1 MSSRWDPTLRLR
13 PVLVVVAA
21 TMVFVGVV
29 MAAIWW
35 IYMASGPE
43 RPAAAVAADPP
54 PAIDLG
60 ETRRAWEAPMR
71 QRLASYGWVD
81 REAGLVHVPV
91 ERAVEL
97 VLAEGLPT
105 VDDIEG
111 GSE

>member
-13 PVLVVVAA
+13 PVLLIVAGTLA
-21 TMVFVGVV
+21 FVGVV
-29 MAAIWW
+29 LAVVWW
-35 IYMASGPE
+35 LYMGSDSQRPPASLAPN
-43 RPAAAVAADPP
+43 PP

-71 QRLASYGWVD
+71 ERLATYGWVD

-105 VDDIEG
+105 VDDIE
-111 GSE
+111 EAAE